1 MTQDHETMEG
11 VCVPFHASGTEN
23 SSYSYCDCS
32 NRLEIKCNLYDRISS
47 TCMDRKLSSAIE
59 SLHRAIE
66 QATKYPV
73 ACQQYTPVNNEATD
87 SLQKNTCAYSQ
98 FALKAH
104 TGESSRRV
112 KNDTYFNMVKQGSI
126 LRETKNFLPNFR
138 WSIKKSNIQLK
149 HG

>member
-1 MTQDHETMEG
+1 MHQELKIALTHTVTVQIDWKSNVTCTIEFHLHE
-11 VCVPFHASGTEN
+11 
-23 SSYSYCDCS
+23 
-32 NRLEIKCNLYDRISS
+32 
-47 TCMDRKLSSAIE
+47 CMDRKLSSAIE

-104 TGESSRRV
+104 TGESLRRV